1 MTMDYELLPRPEE
14 CVVFVIDDDGSVAE
28 AFRRFLARMGYAAR
42 AFVSPAEA
50 LSELTPDVRLLVVDN
65 EMPGMKGLELVE
77 RALETNPELR
87 FIVVTGAGD
96 EAAAQGALRLGATD
110 YLTKPIEFADLARAV
125 QRALMDQAFS
135 EFRRA
140 KNAWLEEEVERK
152 TAELRS
158 VSLATL
164 TALLNALEARIPE
177 FKGHSQRVAECA
189 EAIASELGLGD
200 EEIEAIHTAGLL
212 HDIGMI
218 SVGDAI
224 VGKPGDLDDHE
235 RGSIQEHCRRGADI
249 LAPLMHLGN
258 ARTYVLEHHERLNGS
273 GYPNRKR
280 GDEISLGGQ
289 IVGLA
294 EAWVAIT
301 EDRPFRDAMSPE
313 SATAALSGA
322 SGVWF
327 AEELLRAL
335 RAVVLGSVAT
345 GRPGEG
351 RR

>member
-1 MTMDYELLPRPEE
+1 MDYELLPRPED

-42 AFVSPAEA
+42 AFVSPTEA

-65 EMPGMKGLELVE
+65 QMPEMTGLELVE
-77 RALETNPELR
+77 RALETNPEVR

-110 YLTKPIEFADLARAV
+110 YLTKPTEFADLARAV

-152 TAELRS
+152 TAEVRS

-164 TALLNALEARIPE
+164 TALLNALESRIPE
-177 FKGHSQRVAECA
+177 FKGHSQRVAECG
-189 EAIASELGLGD
+189 EAIARELGVGE

-224 VGKPGDLDDHE
+224 VGKRGDLDE
-235 RGSIQEHCRRGADI
+235 RERQSIEGHCRRGADI
-249 LAPLMHLGN
+249 LDPLVHLGN

-273 GYPNRKR
+273 GYPDRKR
-280 GDEISLGGQ
+280 GAEISLGGQ

-301 EDRPFRDAMSPE
+301 EERPFRDAMPPD
-313 SATAALSGA
+313 SAMATLSGA

-327 AEELLRAL
+327 SEQLLGAL
-335 RAVVLGSVAT
+335 RAVVLGSEGTVA
-345 GRPGEG
+345 PVN
-351 RR
+351 